1 MSARPT
7 RLANVPLGREIG
19 VHRREADFDFRL
31 CGQPPVRH
39 GFTLASL
46 CRCCVPSGDFRIG
59 VVTKGSERPL
69 DEPLWAEIKIDEI
82 AACPI
87 AQTVREPSANQ
98 EAPWVDH
105 SLCVLRRR
113 GMTGFYY

>member
-19 VHRREADFDFRL
+19 VHRREADSISGCAGSR
-31 CGQPPVRH
+31 PVRH
-39 GFTLASL
+39 GFTLASRV
-46 CRCCVPSGDFRIG
+46 RCGIPSGDFGIG

-69 DEPLWAEIKIDEI
+69 YEPLWAEIEIDEI

-87 AQTVREPSANQ
+87 ARTVREPSANQ

-113 GMTGFYY
+113 GMTGFY